1 MTSWRK
7 AVVDYVEM
15 RRRLGFK
22 LLDTNVGLI
31 DFASFLK
38 QRRATRITNALA
50 MEWAQQ
56 NKTACPA
63 QWAKRLGFVRG
74 FARHWSAHDSQT
86 EIPPYGLL
94 PHRPGRARPY
104 LYSDDE
110 IRRLLH
116 AARQLPSVH
125 GLRGLTYHCLLGLL
139 AVAGLRISEALN
151 LQPEDVDLK
160 AGVLTIRG
168 TKFGKS
174 RLVPIHPSTRKVLL
188 DYASR
193 RDRLLSKRPLTF
205 FVSDR
210 GNRLHS
216 AHIRRTFYSLSR
228 QIGLRGASDS
238 HGPRLHDF
246 RHRFAV
252 ETLVRWYRSGQ
263 DVERRLPV
271 LSTYLGHVHVAD
283 TYWYLSA
290 CPELMGLAV
299 KRFEDYWEKPS

>member
-1 MTSWRK
+1 MTSWSK
-7 AVVDYVEM
+7 AVEDYVKM

-22 LLDTNVGLI
+22 LLATQVGLI
-31 DFASFLK
+31 DFASFFK
-38 QRRATRITNALA
+38 QRNAAHITIALA
-50 MEWAQQ
+50 LEWAQQ
-56 NKTACPA
+56 DKTVQPA
-63 QWAKRLGFVRG
+63 QWASRLSFVRG
-74 FARHWSAHDSQT
+74 FARHWSADDPQT

-110 IRRLLH
+110 IWQLLQV
-116 AARQLPSVH
+116 ARQLPSVH
-125 GLRGLTYHCLLGLL
+125 GLRGLTYYCLLGLL

-151 LQPEDVDLK
+151 LQTEDVDLK

-174 RLVPIHPSTRKVLL
+174 RLVPIHPSTRKVLS

-193 RDRLLSKRPLTF
+193 RGRFFERPLTF
-205 FVSDR
+205 FVSGR
-210 GNRLHS
+210 GTRLYCS
-216 AHIRRTFYSLSR
+216 DIRRTFYSLSR

-263 DVERRLPV
+263 DVGRRLPV
-271 LSTYLGHVHVAD
+271 LSTYLGHAHVAD

-299 KRFEDYWEKPS
+299 KRFEDHWEKQS

>member
-1 MTSWRK
+1 VTSWRK